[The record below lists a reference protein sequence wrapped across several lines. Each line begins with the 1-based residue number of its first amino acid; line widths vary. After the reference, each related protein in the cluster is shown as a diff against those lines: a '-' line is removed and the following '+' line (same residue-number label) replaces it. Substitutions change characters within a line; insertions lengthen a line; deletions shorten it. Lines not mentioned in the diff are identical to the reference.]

1 MKIQKNRVSQ
11 FAYLKGF
18 LHPKELNMLLNDVLR
33 RQGEFRRARIGRRDV
48 LNTKVRRSR
57 ELLDLGKHRELISR
71 RLLDC
76 LPSVLATLRI
86 RPFRGVRVV
95 VQVAASN
102 DGDFFKQHID
112 HPLQERE
119 LVSFV
124 YYFYREPKSFTGGDL
139 VLYRTR
145 VKGRRRLAINM
156 SIFDTITPQQNL
168 IVFFPGYLFHEVLP
182 VRCPSGKFAGSRF
195 TVNGWISA

>member
-1 MKIQKNRVSQ
+1 MKIQKNRGSQ
-11 FAYLKGF
+11 FAFLNGF
-18 LHPKELNMLLNDVLR
+18 LHRDELDTLLSDVLR
-33 RQGEFRRARIGRRDV
+33 REGEFRRARIGRSGL

-71 RLLDC
+71 RLLEC
-76 LPSVLATLRI
+76 LPSVLAMLKI
-86 RPFRGVRVV
+86 RPFRGARVV

-112 HPLQERE
+112 HPLRERK

-124 YYFYREPKSFTGGDL
+124 YYFYREPKSFTGGEL
-139 VLYRTR
+139 VIYRTR
-145 VKGRRRLAINM
+145 LKGRRRIAINM
-156 SIFDTITPQQNL
+156 SNFDTIAPQQNL
-168 IVFFPGYLFHEVLP
+168 IVFFPGYVFHEVLP
-182 VRCPSGKFAGSRF
+182 VHCPSGRFARSRF